1 MHYSAYVNAQ
11 KFYDKYCH
19 KNIKDKKILD
29 VGSYDVNGTM
39 KPIFE
44 QGQYIG
50 LDMEKGPNVDVVGKS
65 QEIPFIDD
73 FFDIVISSSC
83 FEHDDM
89 FWVSFKEMSRVLKPG
104 GYMYIQAPQNGPY
117 HGWPGDNW
125 RFYADSWKA
134 LEKWGKSLGYEVELL
149 ESYIDENTPAP
160 EHEGSRIWND
170 SIGIYRKKPSK
181 ETNFNLKTI
190 EIGHHNFEYN
200 GLKSLK
206 CPFDY
211 LNYQMIIDE
220 VKPDLI
226 IEIGTHYG
234 GNSLYL
240 ADLLQL
246 RNRGVLHTIDVNEYG
261 DLSKLDAHPRIKRF
275 LGGYEN
281 YDLNQIMEFE
291 NVLIIDD
298 GSHQYRDVLNSLN
311 KFNKFVTTNSYFI
324 VEDGVLS
331 ELGYEESHEGGP
343 LRAIEEFM
351 KENKNFIIDE
361 KWINFFGKNATF
373 NPKGYLKK
381 IR

>member
-11 KFYDKYCH
+11 KFYEKYCYE
-19 KNIKDKKILD
+19 NIQNKKILD

-50 LDMEKGPNVDVVGKS
+50 LDMEKGPNVDIVGKS
-65 QEIPFIDD
+65 HEIPFIDN

-89 FWVSFKEMSRVLKPG
+89 FWISFKEMCRVLKPG

-125 RFYADSWKA
+125 RFYADSWRA
-134 LEKWGKSLGYEVELL
+134 LEKWGKSLGYEVELV
-149 ESYIDENTPAP
+149 ESYIDEKTPAP
-160 EHEGSRIWND
+160 EYEGSRIWND
-170 SIGIYRKKPSK
+170 SIGIYRKKPSQ
-181 ETNFNLKTI
+181 ETSFNLKTI

-226 IEIGTHYG
+226 IEIGTHFG

-281 YDLNQIMEFE
+281 YDLNQIMGFE

-298 GSHQYRDVLNSLN
+298 GSHQYRDVLNTLN
-311 KFNKFVTTNSYFI
+311 KFSKFVTTNSYFI

-343 LRAIEEFM
+343 LRAIEEFL

>member
-11 KFYDKYCH
+11 KFYEKYCYE
-19 KNIKDKKILD
+19 NIQNKKILD

-50 LDMEKGPNVDVVGKS
+50 LDMEKGPNVDIVGKS
-65 QEIPFIDD
+65 HEIPFIDN

-89 FWVSFKEMSRVLKPG
+89 FWVSFKEMCRVLKPG

-125 RFYADSWKA
+125 RFYADSWRA
-134 LEKWGKSLGYEVELL
+134 LEKWGKSLGYEVELV
-149 ESYIDENTPAP
+149 ESYIDEKTPSP
-160 EHEGSRIWND
+160 EYEGNRIWND
-170 SIGIYRKKPSK
+170 SIGIYRKKPSQ

-226 IEIGTHYG
+226 IEIGTHFG

-261 DLSKLDAHPRIKRF
+261 DLSKLDLHPRIKRF

-281 YDLNQIMEFE
+281 YDLNQIMGFE

-298 GSHQYRDVLNSLN
+298 GSHQYRDVLNTLN
-311 KFNKFVTTNSYFI
+311 KFSKFVTINSYFI

-343 LRAIEEFM
+343 LRAIEEFL

>member
-1 MHYSAYVNAQ
+1 
-11 KFYDKYCH
+11 
-19 KNIKDKKILD
+19 
-29 VGSYDVNGTM
+29 M

-50 LDMEKGPNVDVVGKS
+50 LDMEKGPNVDIVGKS
-65 QEIPFIDD
+65 HEIPFIDN

-125 RFYADSWKA
+125 RFYADSWRA
-134 LEKWGKSLGYEVELL
+134 LEKWGKSLGYEVELV
-149 ESYIDENTPAP
+149 ESYIDEKTPAP
-160 EHEGSRIWND
+160 DYEGGRIWND
-170 SIGIYRKKPSK
+170 SIGIYRKRPSK

-226 IEIGTHYG
+226 IEIGTHFG

-261 DLSKLDAHPRIKRF
+261 DLSKLDSHPRIKRF

-281 YDLNQIMEFE
+281 YDLNQISEFE

-298 GSHQYRDVLNSLN
+298 GSHQYRDVLNTLN
-311 KFNKFVTTNSYFI
+311 KFNKFVTINSYFI
-324 VEDGVLS
+324 IEDGVLS
-331 ELGYEESHEGGP
+331 ELGYEETYEGGP
-343 LRAIEEFM
+343 LRAIEEFL
-351 KENKNFIIDE
+351 KENENFIIDE

>member
-11 KFYDKYCH
+11 KFYEKYCYE
-19 KNIKDKKILD
+19 NIQNKKILD

-50 LDMEKGPNVDVVGKS
+50 LDMEKGPNVDIVGKS
-65 QEIPFIDD
+65 HEIPFIDN

-89 FWVSFKEMSRVLKPG
+89 FWISFKEMCRVLKPG
-104 GYMYIQAPQNGPY
+104 GHMYIQAPQNGPY

-125 RFYADSWKA
+125 RFYADSWRA
-134 LEKWGKSLGYEVELL
+134 LEKWGKSLGYEVELV
-149 ESYIDENTPAP
+149 ESYIDEKTPSP
-160 EHEGSRIWND
+160 EYEGDRIWND
-170 SIGIYRKKPSK
+170 SIGIYRKKPSQ

-226 IEIGTHYG
+226 IEIGTHFG

-261 DLSKLDAHPRIKRF
+261 DLSKLDLHPRIKRF

-281 YDLNQIMEFE
+281 YDLNQILEFE

-331 ELGYEESHEGGP
+331 ELGYEESYEGGP
-343 LRAIEEFM
+343 LRAIEEFL
-351 KENKNFIIDE
+351 KENNNFIIDE

>member
-11 KFYDKYCH
+11 KFYEKYCYE
-19 KNIKDKKILD
+19 NIQNKKILD

-50 LDMEKGPNVDVVGKS
+50 LDMEKGPNVDIVGKS
-65 QEIPFIDD
+65 HEIPFINN

-89 FWVSFKEMSRVLKPG
+89 FWISFKEMCRVLKPG

-125 RFYADSWKA
+125 RFYADSWRA
-134 LEKWGKSLGYEVELL
+134 LEKWGKSLGYEVELV
-149 ESYIDENTPAP
+149 ESYIDEKTPAP
-160 EHEGSRIWND
+160 EYEGSRIWND
-170 SIGIYRKKPSK
+170 SIGIYRKKPSQ

-226 IEIGTHYG
+226 VEIGTHFG

-246 RNRGVLHTIDVNEYG
+246 RNKGVLHTIDVNEYG
-261 DLSKLDAHPRIKRF
+261 DLTKLDTHPRIKRF

-281 YDLNQIMEFE
+281 YDLNQIMGFE

-298 GSHQYRDVLNSLN
+298 GSHQYRDVLNTLN
-311 KFNKFVTTNSYFI
+311 KFSKFVTINSYFI

-343 LRAIEEFM
+343 LRAIEEFL

>member
-1 MHYSAYVNAQ
+1 MHYSAYLNAQ
-11 KFYDKYCH
+11 KFYEKYCH
-19 KNIKDKKILD
+19 ENIKNKKILD

-50 LDMEKGPNVDVVGKS
+50 LDMEEGPNVDIVGKS
-65 QEIPFIDD
+65 QEIPFIED

-89 FWVSFKEMSRVLKPG
+89 FWVSFKEMCRVLKPG

-125 RFYADSWKA
+125 RFYADSWRA
-134 LEKWGKSLGYEVELL
+134 LEKWGKSVGYEVELV
-149 ESYIDENTPAP
+149 ESYIDEKTPSP
-160 EHEGSRIWND
+160 EYEGDRIWND
-170 SIGIYRKKPSK
+170 SIGIYRKKLSK
-181 ETNFNLKTI
+181 EVNFNLKTI

-226 IEIGTHYG
+226 IEIGTHFG

-261 DLSKLDAHPRIKRF
+261 DLGKLDSHPRIKRF

-281 YDLNQIMEFE
+281 YDLSQISEFE

-311 KFNKFVTTNSYFI
+311 KFNKFVTINSYFI

-331 ELGYEESHEGGP
+331 ELGYEESYEGGP
-343 LRAIEEFM
+343 LRAIEEFLS
-351 KENKNFIIDE
+351 ETKNFVIEE